1 MPGGKGRKRKE
12 SCEGAEEDLADAPPP
27 RYELRTP
34 ILGFHRK
41 QLYAGMAIKRRRRD
55 DSWQYLVHYN
65 GWGAKYDEWV
75 NEDLLYPD
83 TDESRRVAE
92 SLRTSAEQQEKQRL
106 ARKDEADAM
115 AEDLGSEYVIQI
127 IIPHTL
133 QTHLLKEAD
142 FVKDGKVPSTR
153 ARGGGSTGVWA
164 QASASTSERA
174 RVRNGDSESLW
185 DRLHMGTHIRL
196 CGAVLCRRLFRC
208 RASHACARCSATSS
222 YGRLKRA
229 RTCSRWRRRSCAT

>member
-1 MPGGKGRKRKE
+1 VARCRPSVNGDLIRKKSSNQSKPSATNRLQVVRGREEINSAGGMPGGKGRKRKE
-12 SCEGAEEDLADAPPP
+12 SCEGADEDLADAPPP

-55 DSWQYLVHYN
+55 DAWQYLVHYN
-65 GWGAKYDEWV
+65 GWGTKYDEWV

-142 FVKDGKVPSTR
+142 FVKDGKVPS
-153 ARGGGSTGVWA
+153 A
-164 QASASTSERA
+164 RA
-174 RVRNGDSESLW
+174 RV
-185 DRLHMGTHIRL
+185 
-196 CGAVLCRRLFRC
+196 GA
-208 RASHACARCSATSS
+208 RA
-222 YGRLKRA
+222 
-229 RTCSRWRRRSCAT
+229 

>member
-12 SCEGAEEDLADAPPP
+12 SSEGAEVDLADAPPP

-55 DSWQYLVHYN
+55 DAWQYLVHYN
-65 GWGAKYDEWV
+65 GWGTKYDEWV

-115 AEDLGSEYVIQI
+115 AEDMGSEYVIQI

-142 FVKDGKVPSTR
+142 FVKDGKVLSAR
-153 ARGGGSTGVWA
+153 VRGGGTGVA
-164 QASASTSERA
+164 AGAGEREHSECA
-174 RVRNGDSESLW
+174 RVHNGDSESL
-185 DRLHMGTHIRL
+185 
-196 CGAVLCRRLFRC
+196 
-208 RASHACARCSATSS
+208 
-222 YGRLKRA
+222 
-229 RTCSRWRRRSCAT
+229 